1 MARQMLKSRTLEEL
15 RNMSE
20 EEFSLLDG
28 IGPERASALVE
39 QFSLQHDY
47 LDELISAVTV
57 IRDGEQSGAGTT
69 VCFTGKMPEKRS
81 YYERLAAENKMI
93 AVDSVTKEL
102 SLLVAADPSASG
114 GKLDKARKFN
124 VKIISLDEFLASVG
138 SGGVEDEPDL
148 FSAVQEEKTP
158 EKADPFANGE
168 LFSFEE

>member
-1 MARQMLKSRTLEEL
+1 MEDKAGKQRLESEATADFRPQRHVCRKKAHGSFLRT
-15 RNMSE
+15 MC
-20 EEFSLLDG
+20 F
-28 IGPERASALVE
+28 
-39 QFSLQHDY
+39 
-47 LDELISAVTV
+47 
-57 IRDGEQSGAGTT
+57 
-69 VCFTGKMPEKRS
+69 CFTGKMPEKRS

-102 SLLVAADPSASG
+102 SLLVAADPYASG